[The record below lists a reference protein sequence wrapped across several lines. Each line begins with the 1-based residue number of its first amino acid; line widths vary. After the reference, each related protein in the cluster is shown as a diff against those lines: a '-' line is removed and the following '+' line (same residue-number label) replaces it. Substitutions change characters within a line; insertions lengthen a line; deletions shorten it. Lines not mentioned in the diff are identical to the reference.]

1 MIYKKTGANLSFIC
15 NSALY
20 PGSLGILLNFSA
32 KQTMKD
38 SATCERVILH
48 LVAENR
54 GVICDRPKIIKFVD
68 FIKATRNHFV
78 RNHNSRTVDMS
89 ICTYTCCVAKTS
101 LCMCSLSTQW
111 IYQRR
116 MSNISSFIYEF
127 GMASFVKHNDSS
139 CPQNRMIL

>member
-1 MIYKKTGANLSFIC
+1 MSFIC

-38 SATCERVILH
+38 SATCERVVLH

-68 FIKATRNHFV
+68 FIKATRNHIV

-89 ICTYTCCVAKTS
+89 ICTYMYMLRGKNFTLYV
-101 LCMCSLSTQW
+101 LSIHT
-111 IYQRR
+111 
-116 MSNISSFIYEF
+116 MDLLE
-127 GMASFVKHNDSS
+127 KDE
-139 CPQNRMIL
+139 